1 MTHNIIKHSQALSK
15 FNLLQIRY
23 KNYVSITM
31 SDPNDYRENITYEN
45 TIAQKNFVKKE
56 DFDLQQVAT
65 EISLNNSKRK
75 IKILGII
82 CIICFLT
89 IALCLISIFVIIG
102 NGSNLG
108 PVQDSSHSTQC
119 LRRDETFARNE
130 RPFPL
135 GEQIIG
141 NFL

>member
-1 MTHNIIKHSQALSK
+1 
-15 FNLLQIRY
+15 
-23 KNYVSITM
+23 M

-102 NGSNLG
+102 NGTNLG

-119 LRRDETFARNE
+119 LRRDETFTKNE
-130 RPFPL
+130 SPVSF

-141 NFL
+141 NFSLKNRDKNITMAHKYKVREGPSQG